1 MAGIAL
7 PQLAPASEDRVSG
20 ALSVDGSLRFD
31 DDKKHNLTQTIG
43 NGTNGFTLSFWMKP
57 CQNGNRD
64 ELFDT
69 VASTG
74 FYIYRH
80 TDGSIRI
87 NNNTAA
93 LFTSNGL
100 YRDTSAFYNIV
111 FSYKP
116 VAGSTGYGLLYVNG
130 KLDKGALFTTQLY
143 AGTAKISSAA
153 SSDPADY
160 YLSQWYLVDG
170 LQLGPEYFGYTDPL
184 TNTWGPKKFKA
195 EGTTVNDGTD
205 WSGNYSG
212 SDPGDS
218 FDGTNPSQNGYSHSA
233 SSLTI
238 TFPKPLSGRII
249 VYGGTGG
256 GGADTYTL
264 SDGSSLSTSQSYDS
278 SPYFDALDFGEKS
291 AITSLTCSA
300 GYTLHGVSVDGVML
314 VDSTTQNLDFGSE
327 GFYLPMDGSSP
338 IGEDKSGK
346 GNDWTPNNFGGSV
359 ELNNSLVSGARPIL
373 NTTQGGSQA
382 GSGVFGSKV
391 SATYVVSSSSGGGN
405 PYIFTGADAGGT
417 LTQPTFNFI
426 RGATYTFDYSGA
438 DTHPLK
444 FSTTENGTRA
454 GGTEYTDGRV
464 ISSDVIKFTVPHNAP
479 DTLYYYCANHT
490 GMGNSISITTDETK
504 ADPYAWKNVI
514 ALPLVGANDDVS
526 NQINVGSTTKV
537 MTNGG
542 NAAASSAQSN
552 FYGGSFVFDNAS
564 DKVTSPNSTD
574 YAFGTGD
581 FTVECWYYMNNTS
594 SAMVFAE
601 NWTSGTGWQL
611 YHRSSDSK
619 ITWYVNSAAKLPSNN
634 AGISNKWTH
643 VAVCRTS
650 GTTKIYLDGI
660 ENGSVSDTTDYSTSQ
675 VFCIGSQQSNDSNHM
690 DGYLQ
695 DVRVYKGVA
704 KYTSNFIPAST
715 NPDILPDSP
724 SGVATKSKLKKITDG
739 AVSFDGS
746 GDALRVADHADL
758 RFGTG
763 AFTIECFVYFN
774 SFDDTYPS
782 IISKYT
788 GGTASWIMRV
798 KSNGKAI
805 FYSAVSG
812 GSNNES
818 STDPIKLKKWHHIAM
833 VREGTGSNQA
843 KMYVDGKLVVTAT
856 DNTDYT
862 DTQEVTI
869 GAQNASNSNV
879 LNGFMSNVRII
890 KGTALYTSEFSPPTR
905 ALTNATNTKLL
916 CCQSPTSATA
926 AAVIPSGS
934 ITVAGNPTVTT
945 FNPINTNINTVRGQ
959 ETGYATWNPLSNKG
973 VVTTSG
979 GNLVADTVENGNGW
993 TLSTIPMTSGKY
1005 YCEMNFE
1012 GEMSH
1017 NTNFN
1022 YIGIVPTDI
1031 AQSYTGLDIF
1041 RGLGALSIE
1050 SNSSKVRA
1058 SIGTGSGATQSDW
1071 NTSIGYDES
1080 STIGIAIDCDT
1091 PRVKFYVDGKDVG
1104 TFPYTMAGNKSWVVF
1119 CNDWASGYQDFEK
1132 YILNAGQK
1140 PFKFPPPDGFQPM
1153 NLSTVQPEKVIAR
1166 PDQYVGVTIYTGNGS
1181 TQTISGLNHKPDL
1194 VWLKSRTAGG
1204 GSIRNNVIVDSVR
1217 GKNDYGYRNL
1227 YPNLSDQQYNVPNVS
1242 ASSVT
1247 SLNSKGFDIGG
1258 NANTNHNTATYVAWC
1273 WKAGG
1278 DKNTFNV
1285 DDVGYASAAAA
1296 GLTAGTLTIS
1306 GASVGTKQGF
1316 SIIKYAGSASDST
1329 FPHGLTQAPD
1339 FYIIKCLDVG
1349 AEQWRVYH
1357 SSLGADYAL
1366 TLNTTAEKSDSNLY
1380 FNDTEPTSTVASVYA
1395 GYDGVNNSGRNYIAY
1410 LWHDVPGLQKFGS
1423 YEGNESTNGPF
1434 IELGFRPAIVMVRN
1448 ADESNNDWKIYDG
1461 TRNPH
1466 NAVTQVLYPNS
1477 NSTEDANTGLDFLSN
1492 GFKLRDN
1499 GSAQNGAETIVYA
1512 AWAEAPMANL
1522 YGAQSNAR

>member
-184 TNTWGPKKFKA
+184 TNTWRPKKFKA

-359 ELNNSLVSGARPIL
+359 ALDSPAVSGARPIL

-739 AVSFDGS
+739 AVSFPGS
-746 GDALRVADHADL
+746 GQSNLIVPDHSDL
-758 RFGTG
+758 DFGTG
-763 AFTIECFVYFN
+763 AFTIEGFMYMN
-774 SFDDTYPS
+774 SYGSTGSYPTLV
-782 IISKYT
+782 SKYST
-788 GGTASWIMRV
+788 P
-798 KSNGKAI
+798 
-805 FYSAVSG
+805 G
-812 GSNNES
+812 GSAGWIVRAKNDGKIVWYNS
-818 STDPIKLKKWHHIAM
+818 SSNTTSSSSPMTLRQWHHIAA
-833 VREGTGSNQA
+833 VREGTGSNQM
-843 KMYVDGKLVVTAT
+843 KVYVDGKLHITTTDDTDHSNNVGVAIGSQDT
-856 DNTDYT
+856 DNTNILDG
-862 DTQEVTI
+862 TI
-869 GAQNASNSNV
+869 SNI
-879 LNGFMSNVRII
+879 RII
-890 KGTALYTSEFSPPTR
+890 KGTALYTSEFRPPT
-905 ALTNATNTKLL
+905 APLTTTSQGATSSEVKLL
-916 CCQSPTSATA
+916 CCQSSTSAAEAT
-926 AAVIPSGS
+926 VIPSGS
-934 ITVAGNPTVTT
+934 ITVNNNAIASN
-945 FNPINTNINTVRGQ
+945 FNPFNTDINTVSGQ
-959 ETGYATWNPLSNKG
+959 EGGYCTWNPLFPTYA
-973 VVTTSG
+973 TTSFSN
-979 GNLVADTVENGNGW
+979 GNLDSSIRYTNGSNTPYAVGTIAVSSGKWFWEITLTQESSDTEYIGFIDGSKTSGTWVFADIGAYFSDARKAISTTPSSYGATYTTGDVIGVELDADNGNITFYKNGVSQGAAA
-993 TLSTIPMTSGKY
+993 TGMTGFDSYRPFTSANGTDTAQLVSA
-1005 YCEMNFE
+1005 NF
-1012 GEMSH
+1012 
-1017 NTNFN
+1017 
-1022 YIGIVPTDI
+1022 
-1031 AQSYTGLDIF
+1031 
-1041 RGLGALSIE
+1041 
-1050 SNSSKVRA
+1050 
-1058 SIGTGSGATQSDW
+1058 
-1071 NTSIGYDES
+1071 
-1080 STIGIAIDCDT
+1080 
-1091 PRVKFYVDGKDVG
+1091 
-1104 TFPYTMAGNKSWVVF
+1104 
-1119 CNDWASGYQDFEK
+1119 
-1132 YILNAGQK
+1132 GQK
-1140 PFKFPPPDGFQPM
+1140 PFKFPPRDGFQPLTSSSLIPD
-1153 NLSTVQPEKVIAR
+1153 NVIAR
-1166 PDQYVGVTIYTGNGS
+1166 PDKFVAATTYTGTGS
-1181 TQTISGLNHKPDL
+1181 LRDVNVGMQPDL
-1194 VWLKSRTAGG
+1194 VWIKRRDDTQSNILVDVLRGPTKELKSDGTGGESTFSRNVTAFNSNGFRVWDG
-1204 GSIRNNVIVDSVR
+1204 N
-1217 GKNDYGYRNL
+1217 
-1227 YPNLSDQQYNVPNVS
+1227 PN
-1242 ASSVT
+1242 
-1247 SLNSKGFDIGG
+1247 
-1258 NANTNHNTATYVAWC
+1258 ATDGDFITWT

-1278 DKNTFNV
+1278 APTATNDNT
-1285 DDVGYASAAAA
+1285 
-1296 GLTAGTLTIS
+1296 S
-1306 GASVGTKQGF
+1306 GAMDANSVSIDGVLQPAYTPSGSPSIYPKKMSIGTKQGF
-1316 SIIKYAGSASDST
+1316 SIIQWTDENNVQT
-1329 FPHGLTQAPD
+1329 LPHGLSQAPD
-1339 FYIIKCLDVG
+1339 LILIKDLGSSVN
-1349 AEQWRVYH
+1349 WSVYH
-1357 SSLGADYAL
+1357 SGMGNAKAMY
-1366 TLNTTAEKSDSNLY
+1366 LNSTDGEFSTSRWNSTSPTANVFSW
-1380 FNDTEPTSTVASVYA
+1380 NDNTSTN
-1395 GYDGVNNSGRNYIAY
+1395 DQIAY
-1410 LWHDVPGLQKFGS
+1410 CWHDVPGLQKFGT
-1423 YEGNESTNGPF
+1423 YTGLDGADGPF
-1434 IELGFRPAIVMVRN
+1434 IDLGFRPRMLLLKRYSSDHSN
-1448 ADESNNDWKIYDG
+1448 AGWHWYDTARDTVNQSYKFILADKDYVE
-1461 TRNPH
+1461 TRAAN
-1466 NAVTQVLYPNS
+1466 
-1477 NSTEDANTGLDFLSN
+1477 NTGNVSTYYIDILSN
-1492 GFKLRDN
+1492 GFKLRHDSTN
-1499 GSAQNGAETIVYA
+1499 LSVSGQSYLYC
-1512 AWAEAPMANL
+1512 AWADVPAFNL
-1522 YGAQSNAR
+1522 YGGQSNAR